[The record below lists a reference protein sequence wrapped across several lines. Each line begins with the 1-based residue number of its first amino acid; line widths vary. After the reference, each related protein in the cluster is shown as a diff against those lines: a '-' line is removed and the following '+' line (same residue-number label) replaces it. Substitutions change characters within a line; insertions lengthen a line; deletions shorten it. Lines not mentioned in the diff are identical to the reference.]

1 MILVGDYCFQIE
13 NTTLAYPLI
22 LQMDYS
28 ATCGSLRGNVKQTH
42 RNQTEKQNKTDK
54 ESKLQWDCDSVIP

>member
-28 ATCGSLRGNVKQTH
+28 ATCGSQRGNVKQTH
-42 RNQTEKQNKTDK
+42 RNQTEKQNKTEQLRK
-54 ESKLQWDCDSVIP
+54 ASYSETVTV